1 MQKKLFTSMM
11 LLVCS
16 ALTIFAGVVVFIC
29 YHTYR
34 GAAFS
39 ELRNTANIIAMTDA
53 DPAVIGD
60 KIDKTVEEYHIRV
73 TFIDSDGKVVYDSD
87 EDIADM
93 DNHADRQEVKQ
104 ALKEGEGEDERLSE
118 TLDKTYCYYAIAYHG
133 GVLRLARTRSSMIT
147 IVGSVFALLI
157 CAVGILLV
165 IATGRERNGRRGCG
179 KAG

>member
-1 MQKKLFTSMM
+1 MNFREMMENAKKLFTSMM

-73 TFIDSDGKVVYDSD
+73 TFYRLC
-87 EDIADM
+87 
-93 DNHADRQEVKQ
+93 RQ
-104 ALKEGEGEDERLSE
+104 
-118 TLDKTYCYYAIAYHG
+118 G
-133 GVLRLARTRSSMIT
+133 GLRQ
-147 IVGSVFALLI
+147 
-157 CAVGILLV
+157 
-165 IATGRERNGRRGCG
+165 RRGHSRYG
-179 KAG
+179 